1 MENRPF
7 NDKTLSRCPNCGH
20 VCKPSDATCTSCGM
34 PFVSRIA
41 LKKTMPLTPDPAAPA
56 GLEDATIHDVKPM
69 TFYCSG
75 KFFSIPFHKT
85 LTVGRK
91 SKQADIPQPEVDL
104 TDYGAREQGVSRR
117 HVKLYRKR
125 DLVYVADLGSSNCT
139 LLNGQ
144 PLLPNAP
151 RVLRSGDELQLGLLK
166 VRVRF

>member
-1 MENRPF
+1 
-7 NDKTLSRCPNCGH
+7 
-20 VCKPSDATCTSCGM
+20 M
-34 PFVSRIA
+34 PFVSRIV
-41 LKKTMPLTPDPAAPA
+41 LKKTGTLTIDPNAAVP
-56 GLEDATIHDVKPM
+56 GLEDATIHDVKPV
-69 TFYCSG
+69 TFYCGG
-75 KFFSIPFHKT
+75 KFFAVPFSKM

-91 SKQADIPQPEVDL
+91 SKNAEHPQPDVDL

-125 DLVYVADLGSSNCT
+125 DLVYVSDLGSSNCT